1 MRKRRYSIISVIL
14 FISVFGIGSGY
25 AADVAKIGIVDLQ
38 RLMETS
44 EPGKSAQAKIKKQKD
59 KMEQALKQ
67 KGAEIEE
74 LRKQLERESMVMS
87 QEKRVEKEREGRIKL
102 NDFKTL
108 QKTYR
113 AELQALEKKLVNEL
127 RKDILKLVEEVGKK
141 EGYLLVINNFS
152 VMYAPSSID
161 ITDQL
166 IKELNVRYAK
176 KAGN

>member
-1 MRKRRYSIISVIL
+1 MRKRRYHIISVIF
-14 FISVFGIGSGY
+14 FINLLWAGSVYS
-25 AADVAKIGIVDLQ
+25 ADVAKIGVVDLQ

-44 EPGKSAQAKIKKQKD
+44 DPGKSAQAKIKKQKD
-59 KMEQALKQ
+59 KMERELKQ

-113 AELQALEKKLVNEL
+113 AELQALEKKLVNRL
-127 RKDILKLVEEVGKK
+127 RKDILTLVEEIGKK

-166 IKELNVRYAK
+166 IKELNARYAK
-176 KAGN
+176 KSGN